1 MSERTITKLF
11 DGEFR
16 GKPVEFMSEVIDEHH
31 YRYGIL
37 IPAGSKP
44 DKRSTSGWYEW
55 GEHLQTWIEFIAYNP
70 EHTPIGGAPTSF
82 TVSAQAL
89 GTPNEVLA
97 MTLLLTTALNDYK
110 HFYKKAL
117 DKAAEFRATIEL

>member
-1 MSERTITKLF
+1 MSQEFKILF
-11 DGEFR
+11 DSEFR
-16 GKPVEFMSEVIDEHH
+16 GEPAVFASQIVDEKH

-37 IPAGSKP
+37 VPAGEKP
-44 DKRSTSGWYEW
+44 DKRSKDGVYKW

-70 EHTPIGGAPTSF
+70 EHTPINGAPTSF

-117 DKAAEFRATIEL
+117 DKANAFRATITT